1 MKDGAD
7 GGAPFVAALPYAVGA
22 TALTKPSFTGHC
34 GTGATIHEI
43 GHAIGLFHEQTRHD
57 RDDYVDIIWD
67 NIDPDQRFNFEKHSK
82 VVGTD
87 TGPYDF
93 GSIMH
98 YGPTAFSANGE
109 KTIVRKDGQDF
120 EEQRDGLSDN
130 DLLGVQAMY
139 GKR

>member
-1 MKDGAD
+1 
-7 GGAPFVAALPYAVGA
+7 VGNS
-22 TALTKPSFTGHC
+22 ALTKPSFTGHC

-43 GHAIGLFHEQTRHD
+43 GHSIGLFHEQTRHD
-57 RDDYVDIIWD
+57 RDDYVNIIWD

-109 KTIVRKDGQDF
+109 KTIVRKDGKDF
-120 EEQRDGLSDN
+120 EEQRDGLSDG
-130 DLLGVQAMY
+130 DLLGVEAMY